1 MMSLKC
7 ILSAALLVVGLAA
20 FSAENSKAG
29 TGVLAGEIANVL
41 RDKKFSA
48 SVVAGKPAAAVEQL
62 KLLNNKD
69 AQATALLG
77 VCYKEGFGVSVSLPL
92 ARAQFLAAAKMGSDI
107 GQFWGGFFLLKGIG
121 GAADVPKA
129 VDLLESSAL
138 QGVSNAMLLLAHVY
152 LEGYSKNGQ
161 QIIREDHPL
170 AFRYL
175 RRAAAGG
182 NKAAAMVMGDWF
194 LRGGMIKNDPVQARE
209 WFVIASNHPYSAAAV
224 AEIDYENGK
233 DADVKAEAWKT
244 LQTLVAK
251 GNARAQTYVAF
262 VYFKKD
268 DFARAAA
275 LVQSAVKQA
284 YPPAF
289 TLQALI
295 SKVQGKKEWV
305 DQMVR
310 AAEQGDPEALA
321 HAGFELAMRK
331 NASSGKGVD
340 MLKRAARR
348 GVVNGQVKMG
358 RLCLM
363 GLGQIV
369 KKDETQAF
377 HYFKA
382 GADKGSVEGK
392 YYLAICYRDG
402 LGCRP
407 NFKNAAQYAFEA
419 AQSGD
424 SYAQTLYATF
434 LRDGIGVERDAVSAM
449 AYLEKAVKQDNEYAK
464 DLLADLLRKGS
475 NIENKAVE
483 GGLALVKK
491 SMADGNAA
499 SAYAMGVIYT
509 KGEKVRRDYGEGRKH
524 LERAVALK
532 YADAYAALA
541 EYYLNGW
548 GVSRDYKKA
557 NQLLAQGR
565 KARSSE
571 AILLEGR
578 CKLDGIGVA
587 KNERMALVDFRQ
599 AAAMGNSKGYFWQG
613 FCYAKGRGVAAN
625 EKSAFIHFE
634 NAARLGDKDSMLM
647 LALFYRDGIGCTQ
660 NDKAC
665 RRYLEKAGQLGNGD
679 AWYEL
684 GLMYANG
691 TGIEKDLKK
700 AVECF
705 RNAAE
710 LRSHYGIYEL
720 ACCYKNGRGVAKD
733 LSKAAALYLIAAK
746 AGNRYAQFMIG
757 RCYEGG
763 IGVPQNNDE
772 ALKWY
777 GKARN
782 AGFSYAGDRIKEVN
796 ENKKKIIL

>member
-1 MMSLKC
+1 MSLKC
-7 ILSAALLVVGLAA
+7 ILSAVLLVVGVAA
-20 FSAENSKAG
+20 FSAENTKTG
-29 TGVLAGEIANVL
+29 TGLLAGEIANVL
-41 RDKKFSA
+41 RDKKFPA

-62 KLLNNKD
+62 RLLNNKD

-77 VCYKEGFGVSVSLPL
+77 VCYKEGFGVKASLPF
-92 ARAQFLAAAKMGSDI
+92 ARNQFLAAAKMGSAV
-107 GQFWGGFFLLKGIG
+107 GQFWSGFFLLKGIG
-121 GAADVPKA
+121 GAQDVPKA

-138 QGVSNAMLLLAHVY
+138 QGISNAMFLLAHVY

-170 AFRYL
+170 ALRYL

-182 NKAAAMVMGDWF
+182 NKAAAMVLGDWF

-209 WFVIASNHPYSAAAV
+209 WFVIASPHLYSSAAI

-233 DADVKAEAWKT
+233 DAEVKAEAWKK
-244 LQTLVAK
+244 LQTLTAK
-251 GNARAQTYVAF
+251 GDARAQTYVAS

-268 DFARAAA
+268 DFPRAAT
-275 LVQSAVKQA
+275 LVQSAMKQN

-289 TLQALI
+289 TLQAMI
-295 SKVQGKKEWV
+295 SKAQGKKEWA

-310 AAEQGDPEALA
+310 AAEKGDPEALA

-331 NASSGKGVD
+331 NAASGKGVD

-358 RLCLM
+358 RLCLT
-363 GLGQIV
+363 GLGRIV
-369 KKDETQAF
+369 AKDETQAF

-382 GADKGSVEGK
+382 GSDKGSVEAK

-407 NFKNAAQYAFEA
+407 NFRNAAQYALEA
-419 AQSGD
+419 ARSGD

-434 LRDGIGVERDAVSAM
+434 LRDGIGVERDTTGAVN
-449 AYLEKAVKQDNEYAK
+449 YLEKAVKQDNKYAK
-464 DLLADLLRKGS
+464 DLLADLMRKAGD
-475 NIENKAVE
+475 IENKAVD
-483 GGLALVKK
+483 GGLALVRKGV
-491 SMADGNAA
+491 ADGNAA
-499 SAYAMGVIYT
+499 SAFTMGVIYT
-509 KGEKVRRDYGEGRKH
+509 RGDKIKRDYVQGRKH
-524 LERAVALK
+524 LERAVSLK

-548 GVSRDYKKA
+548 GVRRDYKKA
-557 NQLLAQGR
+557 GQLLAQGR

-578 CKLDGIGVA
+578 CKLDGIGVSR
-587 KNERMALVDFRQ
+587 NERAALLDFRQ
-599 AAAMGNSKGYFWQG
+599 AAAMGNSKGSFWQG
-613 FCYAKGRGVAAN
+613 FCYAKGRGVAVN
-625 EKSAFIHFE
+625 EKTAFRHFE
-634 NAARLGDKDSMLM
+634 NGALSGDSDSMLM
-647 LALFYRDGIGCTQ
+647 LALFYRDGIGCSR
-660 NDKAC
+660 NDEKSIKF
-665 RRYLEKAGQLGNGD
+665 LEKAGRIGNGD
-679 AWYEL
+679 AQYEL

-691 TGIEKDLKK
+691 VGVKKDLKK
-700 AVECF
+700 AVEYF
-705 RNAAE
+705 RSAAN
-710 LRSHYGIYEL
+710 LGSHYGVYEL

-733 LSKAAALYLIAAK
+733 LAKSAALYRIAAE

-777 GKARN
+777 EKARKS
-782 AGFSYAGDRIKEVN
+782 GFSYASDRMQTVR